1 MGLSEDGTLSCLYAG
16 FPVAGLPSCG
26 SLQNGGQTLLLNR
39 ACRPQSVVL
48 GLGRVPDVN
57 SGGNDG
63 LLHVTPRAVSQHS
76 LTHSLTDSLIHSL
89 IHSLTHSS
97 YPKYPKREISPP

>member
-1 MGLSEDGTLSCLYAG
+1 MPAALARGCELPNAEAMLSAWLSTLKRDLRGKRSFFSEDGTLSCLYAG

-26 SLQNGGQTLLLNR
+26 SVQNGGLTLLLNR

-57 SGGNDG
+57 SKWRG
-63 LLHVTPRAVSQHS
+63 Q
-76 LTHSLTDSLIHSL
+76 
-89 IHSLTHSS
+89 
-97 YPKYPKREISPP
+97 

>member
-26 SLQNGGQTLLLNR
+26 SVQNGGQTLLLNR

-57 SGGNDG
+57 SKWRG
-63 LLHVTPRAVSQHS
+63 Q
-76 LTHSLTDSLIHSL
+76 
-89 IHSLTHSS
+89 
-97 YPKYPKREISPP
+97 